1 MTGNVHELMED
12 AFHANYEGAPAD
24 GSCSEGA
31 AVGAGPLEGLGPEY
45 LAIGPLPRAVAAS
58 S

>member
-12 AFHANYEGAPAD
+12 AFHAN
-24 GSCSEGA
+24 SCSEGA